1 RTLAEVQDFCE
12 ALVPRVP
19 KVANAAEWQRLAERW
34 RADALAHAV
43 YRGEAAAWRDAKT
56 KVEWLDTLPG
66 GPGYHLKKLRYE
78 ALPGLWIPALLYV
91 PDNPEG
97 KVPVVLN
104 VNGHDRNG
112 KAADYKQLRCI
123 NLAKRGMLA
132 LNPEWLGMGQLRTP
146 NFMHY
151 YMNQLDL

>member
-1 RTLAEVQDFCE
+1 MRSSMPCTRFLLAGLVIASAIPALRADDKAELAKLLGREIIGPQRTLAEVQDFCE

-66 GPGYHLKKLRYE
+66 GPGYHL
-78 ALPGLWIPALLYV
+78 
-91 PDNPEG
+91 
-97 KVPVVLN
+97 
-104 VNGHDRNG
+104 
-112 KAADYKQLRCI
+112 
-123 NLAKRGMLA
+123 
-132 LNPEWLGMGQLRTP
+132 
-146 NFMHY
+146 
-151 YMNQLDL
+151 